1 MATTSESQATTAEVT
16 TTTATLVDGED
27 AEELPDA
34 SRQEDVTTP
43 AAPEN
48 RVTTPYVKRNP
59 SAIER
64 ANLLIVCKLVVKE
77 VIGSSLKHGRMLDDE
92 HAPLQQF
99 FVVLEHVL
107 RHRIKPKK
115 GILRDRREVWSL
127 LEQVERYVP
136 DAVDI
141 TTSVKEMPHIKSNVG
156 RGRAWLR
163 LALMQKR
170 LADYFRVLIDKK
182 EEVLGE
188 FYEAGSVMLEDEGE
202 EIAGLLVGL
211 NVIDC
216 NMAIKDKDLDQPLGV
231 IDFSLYLQDRIKIQS
246 PEDESQ
252 GQAKMAA
259 ILDQKNYLEE
269 LNRHLNATVTNL
281 QQKLETVQ
289 TANTLMKED
298 LAISKNSILEL
309 QQQTTQLR
317 ADKDK
322 LMNDFQ
328 KQIETAKV
336 DLDTER
342 ETYETSRT
350 GLDSMYQDMQKKLQ
364 EETRLRLDVEK
375 EMELQIGMKQE
386 VEMAMR
392 LLEKDIHEKQDSIVI
407 LRKQLDDIKAI
418 NLEMY
423 NKLKVGGANSRGRS
437 SLEVGGTFLGGG
449 VH

>member
-1 MATTSESQATTAEVT
+1 MAEETIYLCNFRVS
-16 TTTATLVDGED
+16 VDGDWLCLKELTDVNLDLRLTQIED
-27 AEELPDA
+27 EPNPA
-34 SRQEDVTTP
+34 S
-43 AAPEN
+43 
-48 RVTTPYVKRNP
+48 
-59 SAIER
+59 IER

-77 VIGSSLKHGRMLDDE
+77 VISSSLKHGRMLDDE

-141 TTSVKEMPHIKSNVG
+141 TTSVKEMPHIKSAVG

-182 EEVLGE
+182 EDILGE
-188 FYEAGSVMLEDEGE
+188 YYEDGSIMLEDEGE
-202 EIAGLLVGL
+202 EIAGLMVGL
-211 NVIDC
+211 NVIDF

-231 IDFSLYLQDRIKIQS
+231 IDFSLYLQDRVKIQS

-298 LAISKNSILEL
+298 LAIAKNTILEL
-309 QQQTTQLR
+309 QQQNTQLC
-317 ADKDK
+317 AEKDK
-322 LMNDFQ
+322 IMSDFQ

-386 VEMAMR
+386 VELAMR
-392 LLEKDIHEKQDSIVI
+392 LLEKDIHEKTG
-407 LRKQLDDIKAI
+407 LDRHPTQTA
-418 NLEMY
+418 
-423 NKLKVGGANSRGRS
+423 R
-437 SLEVGGTFLGGG
+437 
-449 VH
+449 